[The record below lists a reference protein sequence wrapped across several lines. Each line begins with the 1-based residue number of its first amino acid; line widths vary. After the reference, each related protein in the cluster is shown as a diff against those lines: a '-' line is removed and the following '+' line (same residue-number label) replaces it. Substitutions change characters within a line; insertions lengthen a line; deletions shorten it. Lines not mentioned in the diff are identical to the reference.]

1 MTAAEAG
8 LVEAINK
15 RARVV
20 RVALDER
27 DRPTG
32 RHCGRVE
39 HLAVELGKQC
49 GLSARE
55 LGILRISAAF
65 HDVGKIGIPD
75 SVLQKET
82 PFDEH
87 DWAIMKTHS
96 ARSQRI
102 ILATSLE
109 DAAAIGL
116 VARHH
121 HERYDGQGYPDG
133 LAGDAIP
140 ILARIVAIV
149 DAYDAMANLRC
160 YRPSRTHPQIMAVL
174 SEEQGARYDPYLYHK
189 FAAIMQVGRLAGS
202 A

>member
-1 MTAAEAG
+1 MTSVEAG

-32 RHCGRVE
+32 QHCGRVE
-39 HLAVELGKQC
+39 HLAVELGKRC

-55 LGILRISAAF
+55 LDILRISAAF

-75 SVLQKET
+75 TVLQKET

-109 DAAAIGL
+109 DAPAIGL

-121 HERYDGQGYPDG
+121 HERFDGLGYPDG
-133 LAGDAIP
+133 VAGEAIP

-160 YRPSRTHPQIMAVL
+160 YRPSRSHPQIMAIL
-174 SEEQGARYDPYLYHK
+174 NDEQGARYDPYLYGK
-189 FAAIMQVGRLAGS
+189 FAAMMDSRPGTA
-202 A
+202 